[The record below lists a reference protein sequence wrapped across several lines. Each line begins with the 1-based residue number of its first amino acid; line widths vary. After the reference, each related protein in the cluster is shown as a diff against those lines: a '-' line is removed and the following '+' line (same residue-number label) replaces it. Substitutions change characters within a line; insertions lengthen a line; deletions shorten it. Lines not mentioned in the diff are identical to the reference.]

1 MKTKQKKILLF
12 NVIFSRR
19 KRLLFLQNNAFFDG
33 IETIIKTC
41 NLSWASMILGDRWTW
56 KNCSFASIELV
67 YIEYPFHRRVVSDSK
82 PGADRFSNAL
92 GSRST
97 DWNGEAKGQ
106 RPTQISTKT
115 TFCLFSDAFRAIHG
129 PALRCPPPQGPSL
142 TLFLIKKDQIF
153 YAICSFAPKTRSI
166 QSIHSMWPFD
176 FCKYHFVE
184 PIHSIVLICQ
194 YDCQCQTCLS
204 LKLVNHFDRR
214 QSDVIIQQID
224 VDAAPALEI
233 EKLAEEAR
241 SKSRFI
247 GLELRSN

>member
-1 MKTKQKKILLF
+1 MGFNDPWWQVNVKKLF
-12 NVIFSRR
+12 FRFDRISLYWISFSSASRIGFQAGR
-19 KRLLFLQNNAFFDG
+19 GSFLQCAWQPKHRLKRRSKRTKANADLDQNDFLF
-33 IETIIKTC
+33 IQRRIPRH
-41 NLSWASMILGDRWTW
+41 SWTST
-56 KNCSFASIELV
+56 
-67 YIEYPFHRRVVSDSK
+67 
-82 PGADRFSNAL
+82 AL
-92 GSRST
+92 
-97 DWNGEAKGQ
+97 
-106 RPTQISTKT
+106 P
-115 TFCLFSDAFRAIHG
+115 
-129 PALRCPPPQGPSL
+129 PPPPQGPSL

-166 QSIHSMWPFD
+166 QSIHSIWPFD